1 MANLQDLSLEKLS
14 TDDLEGIAKKI
25 EGYYQLDQG
34 TKNALSW
41 HWEKNHLMLDG
52 QQWLVYEGNRETG
65 GQWKRLSP
73 SPQNEY
79 IPRPVTN
86 YLYDAY
92 QTLKGYI
99 LKNKPR
105 ITVRPNTHTNKDKTA
120 AKIAELVADTNYER
134 LQEQENYE
142 YAFSCLVTYGTV
154 FKKDYWDTS
163 YMSLVKVPKMEPRPV
178 TQQDPM
184 TGMPIPTG
192 QTELV
197 QAINPETGEYLF
209 DELPLGDVNT
219 AVVEPYRICLDPL
232 AANLHDIRW
241 IMEYSIR
248 PLTWIVENYDRPLQ
262 GAGQLP
268 PEQESDPVAQEGSE
282 QDLSHDDND
291 EDDDSPPVPQ
301 EPGYTGLAKQVKP
314 EKHLS
319 ASLRRFFQLK
329 ASSGVRGIMGSGLGQ
344 TSSGGDSTMIENSA
358 VVKEYYERPTK
369 DNPHGRLLVVA
380 NGKTLYAGPSPYTGP
395 QQGDWHP
402 YSSCRWE
409 IVPGRFWGKSPFD
422 DATEIQ
428 KHINSIDSVVILT
441 RKTMAIPQKLI
452 PRGTMANN
460 DSWTGRPGQKIFF
473 TPGSNG
479 EAPST
484 VPGVGVDAQVM
495 QERAQKVEDIKS
507 ITGAID
513 ILKGDRP
520 PGVTAFSALNLLFEV
535 GAGKLFPI
543 ADRVKRFIE
552 SSQRKQLQLIANKYR
567 EPRPQFIQRLMS
579 MNSELTIDQIKDF
592 LGKDLYDNCNVIIDP
607 ASAVPKM
614 KAAEQAKLMELAQ
627 LGVLN
632 LEDPANKREFLE
644 RLDILGFDGGYGKDA
659 NRASY
664 ENDQLDGLATDP
676 QGMRPVRLSCDNDD
690 VHIAIHNDRMKE
702 PSFQELPADVQM
714 AYTQHIQQHQ
724 QAQDEAMHQQMLQA
738 AMMGQPP
745 PGAAPNPMQNQEK
758 IRKGSGITSKTK
770 EALNPDLMGAGAGF
784 GAKG

>member
-1 MANLQDLSLEKLS
+1 MELSKIE
-14 TDDLEGIAKKI
+14 TEDYEGIASKI
-25 EGYYQLDQG
+25 EGFYKLDAG
-34 TKNALSW
+34 VKNALSW

-52 QQWLVYEGNRETG
+52 QQWLVYEGHRETG

-105 ITVRPNTHTNKDKTA
+105 ITVRPNTQTNKDKTA
-120 AKIAELVADTNYER
+120 AKVAELVANTNYER
-134 LQEQENYE
+134 LQEIDNYE
-142 YAFSCLVTYGTV
+142 YAISCLITYGTV

-163 YMSLVKVPKMEPRPV
+163 YTSLVKVPRMEQRPV
-178 TQQDPM
+178 VDPN
-184 TGMPIPTG
+184 TGLPTG
-192 QTELV
+192 QQEQV
-197 QAINPETGEYLF
+197 QSINPQTGEYLF

-219 AVVEPYRICLDPL
+219 AVVEPYRISLDPL

-248 PLTWIVENYDRPLQ
+248 PLAWIIENYDRPLQ
-262 GAGQLP
+262 QSQGLPMEGEEAQQL
-268 PEQESDPVAQEGSE
+268 DDEG
-282 QDLSHDDND
+282 N
-291 EDDDSPPVPQ
+291 PIAPQ
-301 EPGYTGLAKQVKP
+301 EEGYTGLARSVKP

-319 ASLRRFFQLK
+319 AALRRFFQLK
-329 ASSGVRGIMGSGLGQ
+329 SSSGVRGVMGSGLGA
-344 TSSGGDSTMIENSA
+344 TSAGGDATMLEESA

-369 DNPHGRLLVVA
+369 ENPHGRLFVVA
-380 NGKTLYAGPSPYTGP
+380 NGKTLYSGPSPYQGP

-402 YSSCRWE
+402 YSACRWE
-409 IVPGRFWGKSPFD
+409 MVPGRFWGKSPFD
-422 DATEIQ
+422 DSTEIQ
-428 KHINSIDSVVILT
+428 KHINSIDSVIILN
-441 RKTMAIPQKLI
+441 RKTQAIPQKLI
-452 PRGTMANN
+452 PRGTMGVN
-460 DSWTGRPGQKIFF
+460 DAWSGRPGQKLFY
-473 TPGSNG
+473 TPGSQG
-479 EAPST
+479 EKPETILGA
-484 VPGVGVDAQVM
+484 GVDPQVL

-543 ADRVKRFIE
+543 ADRWKRFIE
-552 SSQRKQLQLIANKYR
+552 CSQRKQLQLVANKFR

-579 MNSELTIDQIKDF
+579 MNTELTYDQIKDF

-632 LEDPANKREFLE
+632 LEDPANKKEFLD

-659 NRASY
+659 NRARY
-664 ENDQLDGLATDP
+664 ENDMLDELAVNP
-676 QGMRPVRLSCDNDD
+676 QGMHPIVRDVDNHDI
-690 VHIAIHNDRMKE
+690 HIAIHADREKE
-702 PSFQELPADVQM
+702 PSFQELPIEV
-714 AYTQHIQQHQ
+714 Q
-724 QAQDEAMHQQMLQA
+724 QAYAMHRMQHEQMKMQAEQQQMMQA
-738 AMMGQPP
+738 AQMQMMGMEPP
-745 PGAAPNPMQNQEK
+745 PIGQPNPMQQQES

-770 EALNPDLMGAGAGF
+770 NAMSPDLAPF
-784 GAKG
+784 GQGTRG